1 MNPKIIFSITW
12 QNSQLIAM
20 IRVLLN
26 FTSGKVVLVL
36 WGTGGVSLLMIVRW
50 SITSFP
56 RM

>member
-26 FTSGKVVLVL
+26 FTSDKVVLVL
-36 WGTGGVSLLMIVRW
+36 WGTRGVSLLMIVRW